1 MKCDQVQVSADGA
14 TVWIHGLDGST
25 LGRFSKFFGMDVH
38 TSASDQL
45 QGAAECLHCTHTKPS
60 RDDWLLFC
68 NLIQQHYGVQVAQDL
83 VAF

>member
-1 MKCDQVQVSADGA
+1 MDTRLGWLHAGA
-14 TVWIHGLDGST
+14 V
-25 LGRFSKFFGMDVH
+25 FKNFGMDVH